1 MKVRFTPSATRHL
14 AAIAQYLT
22 ERNPDAARR
31 VGERIREVIE
41 LLADFPEIG
50 HLGTLRATRE
60 IVIPGLPYIIVYRS
74 EPERDA
80 LVILGV
86 YHGAQLRPGQQD
98 PNI

>member
-1 MKVRFTPSATRHL
+1 MKARFTPSATRHL

-50 HLGTLRATRE
+50 HLGTLNSTRE
-60 IVIPGLPYIIVYRS
+60 IVIPGLPYIVVYRS